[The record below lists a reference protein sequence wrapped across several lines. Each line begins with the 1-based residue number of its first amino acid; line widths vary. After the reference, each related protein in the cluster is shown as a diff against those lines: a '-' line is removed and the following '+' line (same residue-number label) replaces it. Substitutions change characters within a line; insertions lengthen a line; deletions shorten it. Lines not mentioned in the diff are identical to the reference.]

1 MQATNCSLLH
11 ASKYLQVIKGAA
23 KAFDITTEARLS
35 AFLSQIAHESGNLA
49 FTSENLNYSASS
61 LMRVWPRHFP
71 TMDIATAYERK
82 PMSIANRAYANRMG
96 NGDEASGEGWKYRGR
111 GFIQLTGKDN
121 VRAATEF
128 FQEDFLDNPD
138 KLTEP
143 VWCALTA
150 AWFWKINGLNELADL
165 RDTLKITTRING
177 GVHGLEDRLARFEK
191 ASTALVGFDAIS
203 VSTYG

>member
-11 ASKYLQVIKGAA
+11 AAKYLQVIRGAC
-23 KAFDITTEARLS
+23 KAFDITTENRLS

-49 FTSENLNYSASS
+49 FTSESLNYSASS
-61 LMRVWPRHFP
+61 LMRVWPRYFP
-71 TMDIATAYERK
+71 TEEIALAYERK
-82 PMSIANRAYANRMG
+82 PMAIANRAYANRMG

-121 VRAATEF
+121 VRAASEF
-128 FQEDFLDNPD
+128 FKEDFLDNPD

-150 AWFWKINGLNELADL
+150 AWFWKINGLNELADQ
-165 RDTLKITTRING
+165 RDTLKITSRING
-177 GVHGLEDRLARFEK
+177 GTNGLADRLQRFEK
-191 ASTALVGFDAIS
+191 ASVALNGFDATS
-203 VSTYG
+203 ASTLA